1 MNQKLECT
9 PVEQD
14 SANFK
19 PRQVRNG
26 VLAFGIVAAL
36 SVAQASTITIDNQEN
51 IAFTVNNL
59 SDVSGFGIHF
69 STTAS
74 TDGYGGS
81 HAECHLISGSISE
94 PKNEVSVWC
103 SDGHTGGQS
112 YHNRM
117 YIPLGAKQVGSG
129 SEHQEVF
136 SSITFI
142 VTKQGIKVKA
152 ERLAYTA
159 FSTEVVPYTIESFFP
174 MRENTGF
181 WRTGEIHYSENG
193 VLNGR
198 SGREGSGYVVSIAE
212 NVDTGNSSGNEIQCQ
227 QTELDL
233 AYNNGYSKGQADGSL
248 SCGTG
253 NYPNPTYK
261 FDPDKNTGVLN
272 LPSIDMQL
280 LNPLFTGWS
289 TQTDA
294 FSAVLELVPGTKYFH
309 ITEANSKQPPTK

>member
-1 MNQKLECT
+1 MRKYFNTKFSGKQR
-9 PVEQD
+9 
-14 SANFK
+14 SI
-19 PRQVRNG
+19 
-26 VLAFGIVAAL
+26 LARAVGIATALSL
-36 SVAQASTITIDNQEN
+36 SVAQAGMINLNEQEN

-69 STTAS
+69 STTAF

-81 HAECHLISGSISE
+81 HAECHLISGSVSE
-94 PKNEVSVWC
+94 PKNEVKVWC
-103 SDGHTGGQS
+103 TDGHTGGQS
-112 YHNRM
+112 YHNEF
-117 YIPLGAKQVGSG
+117 YIPLGAKQRGSD
-129 SEHQEVF
+129 SDQQEVL
-136 SSITFI
+136 SSITLI
-142 VTKQGIKVKA
+142 VTKQGVKVKA

-159 FSTEVVPYTIESFFP
+159 FSTEVVPFTVESFFP

-198 SGREGSGYVVSIAE
+198 SGREGSGYVVSVAE
-212 NVDTGNSSGNEIQCQ
+212 NVETENSSGNETQCQ

-261 FDPDKNTGVLN
+261 FDPDRNTGVLS
-272 LPSIDMQL
+272 LPSIDFQL
-280 LNPLFTGWS
+280 LNPFFPEWS

-294 FSAVLELVPGTKYFH
+294 YSAELELMPGTGYFR
-309 ITEANSKQPPTK
+309 ITEANSKQPPAK

>member
-1 MNQKLECT
+1 MDTLYLKNYQK
-9 PVEQD
+9 
-14 SANFK
+14 SI
-19 PRQVRNG
+19 
-26 VLAFGIVAAL
+26 LAKAVGLATALSL
-36 SVAQASTITIDNQEN
+36 SVAQAGMINLNGQEN

-74 TDGYGGS
+74 TDGFGGS
-81 HAECHLISGSISE
+81 HAECHLISGSVSE
-94 PKNEVSVWC
+94 PKNEVNVWC
-103 SDGHTGGQS
+103 TDGHTGGQS
-112 YHNRM
+112 YHNQF
-117 YIPLGAKQVGSG
+117 YIPLGAKQQGSG
-129 SEHQEVF
+129 SEQQEVL
-136 SSITFI
+136 SSITLI
-142 VTKQGIKVKA
+142 ITKQGIKVKA

-159 FSTEVVPYTIESFFP
+159 FSTEVVPFTIESFFP
-174 MRENTGF
+174 MRETTGF
-181 WRTGEIHYSENG
+181 WRTGQIHFSENG

-198 SGREGSGYVVSIAE
+198 SGREGSGYVVSVAE
-212 NVDTGNSSGNEIQCQ
+212 NVDISGSEIQCQ

-233 AYNNGYSKGQADGSL
+233 AYDNGYIKGQADGSL